1 MNTSARFAELLNPE
15 DVLDSVWRVLTA
27 PHTTMLLLII
37 IAALVCMGALVPQRP
52 AEAVSDPTAN
62 SLWLASVR
70 ERYGTAADWFI
81 SLRLVDARRSLLLRG
96 LAGLLTLNLLLG
108 VVDLIDPRHLLPAS
122 RPPEGRTLAA
132 TTLLAE
138 APQEF
143 FGRVK
148 EALRAHRYRLLA
160 GSSGDWLYADRF
172 VLFVALAYI
181 GLLLTIGGLALS
193 ERTAW
198 WEEDVTLRPGQVRPV
213 GRGTG
218 LALRAEVSEG
228 NDGLSSGDRYDERT
242 ELIFLREDQK
252 VGQTT
257 LRDDAPASFGGL
269 WFYPTSTEPVLLVH
283 AQDSEGRNMALQTP
297 QTGAARFTQVELRFR
312 EDESPRYLVVLDLRF
327 GRQLGRRF
335 EQKPNEQY
343 VIVPTR
349 DLSLRLIY
357 SPPRSGEAAPAFQVE
372 AFRGSDTSPFYQH
385 LFTSKELVEIAGDR
399 YMFEPQ
405 RYAVI
410 RFGRDPGLAII
421 FTGAILALAGMS
433 LSAGQQLR
441 RLWVVTHF
449 AEGEAHLH
457 FTSGRAGDT
466 TPAWL
471 GDLVQSIATTLA
483 LDVQSTQSR

>member
-1 MNTSARFAELLNPE
+1 MNTRARFAELLNPE
-15 DVLDSVWRVLTA
+15 DVLDSLWRVLTA

-37 IAALVCMGALVPQRP
+37 IAALVCVGTLVPQRP
-52 AEAVSDPTAN
+52 TEADNDPSAN

-81 SLRLVDARRSLLLRG
+81 GLRLVDARRSVLLRG

-108 VVDLIDPRHLLPAS
+108 LVDLIDPRHLLPPS
-122 RPPEGRTLAA
+122 RPPEDQTLAA
-132 TTLLAE
+132 STLLAE
-138 APQEF
+138 TPQQF

-160 GSSGDWLYADRF
+160 GSSGSWLYADRF
-172 VLFVALAYI
+172 VPFVALAYI

-218 LALRAEVSEG
+218 LALRTEVSEG
-228 NDGLSSGDRYDERT
+228 NDGLGSGNRYDEPT
-242 ELIFLREDQK
+242 GLIFLREDQK

-257 LRDDAPASFGGL
+257 LRDHAPASFGDL
-269 WFYPTSTEPVLLVH
+269 LFYRTSTEPVLLVQ
-283 AQDSEGRNMALQTP
+283 AQDSEGRNVALQTP

-343 VIVPTR
+343 LIVPTR
-349 DLSLRLIY
+349 DLSLRLVY
-357 SPPRSGEAAPAFQVE
+357 SPTGPGEAAPAFQVE
-372 AFRGSDTSPFYQH
+372 AFRGSETSPFYQH
-385 LFTSKELVEIAGDR
+385 RLTSKELVEIAGDR
-399 YMFEPQ
+399 YTFEPQ

-410 RFGRDPGLAII
+410 RFGRDPGLGII
-421 FTGAILALAGMS
+421 FIGAILTFAGMS

-441 RLWVVTHF
+441 RLWVVAHF

-457 FTSGRAGDT
+457 FTSGTAGDT

-471 GDLVQSIATTLA
+471 RDLVQSVATTLA
-483 LDVQSTQSR
+483 LDVQSSHSR

>member
-1 MNTSARFAELLNPE
+1 MNTRARFAELLNPE
-15 DVLDSVWRVLTA
+15 DVLDSLWRVLTA

-37 IAALVCMGALVPQRP
+37 IAALVCVATLIPQRP
-52 AEAVSDPTAN
+52 AEAVSDPSAN
-62 SLWLASVR
+62 SLWLVSVR
-70 ERYGTAADWFI
+70 ESYGTAADWFI
-81 SLRLVDARRSLLLRG
+81 GLRLVDARRSVLLRG
-96 LAGLLTLNLLLG
+96 LTGLLTLNLLLG
-108 VVDLIDPRHLLPAS
+108 LVDLIDPRHLLPPS
-122 RPPEGRTLAA
+122 RPPEGQTLTAS
-132 TTLLAE
+132 TLLAE
-138 APQEF
+138 TPQQF
-143 FGRVK
+143 FDRVK

-160 GSSGDWLYADRF
+160 GSSGSWLYADRF
-172 VLFVALAYI
+172 ILFVALAYI

-213 GRGTG
+213 GHGTG

-228 NDGLSSGDRYDERT
+228 NDGLGSGNRDDEPT

-257 LRDDAPASFGGL
+257 LRDHAPASFAGL
-269 WFYPTSTEPVLLVH
+269 WFYPTSTEPVLLVQ
-283 AQDSEGRNMALQTP
+283 AQDSEGRNLALQTP

-312 EDESPRYLVVLDLRF
+312 EDDSPRYLVVLDLRF

-343 VIVPTR
+343 VIVPIR
-349 DLSLRLIY
+349 DLSVRLVY
-357 SPPRSGEAAPAFQVE
+357 NPPGPAEAAPTFQVE
-372 AFRGSDTSPFYQH
+372 AFRGSETSPFYQH

-399 YMFEPQ
+399 YTFEPQ

-421 FTGAILALAGMS
+421 FIGAILTLAGMS
-433 LSAGQQLR
+433 LSAGQRLR
-441 RLWVVTHF
+441 RLWVVAHF

-457 FTSGRAGDT
+457 FTSGTAGD
-466 TPAWL
+466 
-471 GDLVQSIATTLA
+471 
-483 LDVQSTQSR
+483 